1 MGVYGAWLRRCVRT
15 YGDDDEDEAAA
26 AAADVLQVLVV
37 GIIIIF
43 LTEQEIELEGGLIR
57 IRRIRI
63 RPGGGDADENVTLPE
78 EDEQLKEEEYR
89 KEDITLKPRGEERR
103 GDGRWA

>member
-1 MGVYGAWLRRCVRT
+1 MRT
-15 YGDDDEDEAAA
+15 YGDEDEDEADAA
-26 AAADVLQVLVV
+26 AAADAADVLQVLVV

-43 LTEQEIELEGGLIR
+43 LTEQEIEGGLIR

-78 EDEQLKEEEYR
+78 EEEQLK
-89 KEDITLKPRGEERR
+89 
-103 GDGRWA
+103 GD

>member
-26 AAADVLQVLVV
+26 AAADADVLQVLVV

-43 LTEQEIELEGGLIR
+43 LTEQEQEIELEIEGGLIG
-57 IRRIRI
+57 IRRIRP
-63 RPGGGDADENVTLPE
+63 PGGGDADENVTLPE
-78 EDEQLKEEEYR
+78 EDEQL
-89 KEDITLKPRGEERR
+89 LK
-103 GDGRWA
+103 GD